1 MNKRIYQA
9 ARLYKEASE
18 LMDKAEALLDLE
30 GIIPATNLKSYY
42 NNKQEIEV
50 HVYSGIS
57 KMADDT
63 HKIAN
68 RPGMFY
74 GYADDKNVG
83 WIKINGVNFFQLKTC
98 DEEGMILL

>member
-9 ARLYKEASE
+9 AQLYKEASE

-30 GIIPATNLKSYY
+30 GIIPATDLKNYY
-42 NNKQEIEV
+42 NNKKEIEV

-57 KMADDT
+57 KMADDK
-63 HKIAN
+63 HKIAD
-68 RPGMFY
+68 RPGRFT

-83 WIKINGVNFFQLKTC
+83 WIKINGVNFFQLKVA